1 MLSIVII
8 LLNLCFETKYIYR
21 ETHIVY
27 NYLQQQRERGIYY
40 EYNCELN
47 IVIDL
52 YLNSR
57 VACV

>member
-21 ETHIVY
+21 ETH
-27 NYLQQQRERGIYY
+27 YLQQQRERGKYY
-40 EYNCELN
+40 EYNCELI

-52 YLNSR
+52 YPNSR